1 MGFSF
6 CLSEV
11 SPPVTEHCATGVINV
26 SIFLPTVGGLALQ
39 NFSEGKPFYTVL
51 SHDLS
56 KFGVTPPL
64 CLCYPSLVFLLFLFV
79 AGITFRINSSQ
90 NEAETGIP
98 ARNEVETGIPDW
110 PGLINQ
116 FFLNR
121 TGLHWCLCC

>member
-6 CLSEV
+6 SLSEV

-26 SIFLPTVGGLALQ
+26 SFFLPTVGGLALQ
-39 NFSEGKPFYTVL
+39 NFSEAKPFYTVL

-56 KFGVTPPL
+56 KFGLTPPL
-64 CLCYPSLVFLLFLFV
+64 CLCYPSLVFLLFLVV

-98 ARNEVETGIPDW
+98 AGNEVETGIPDW

-116 FFLNR
+116 FF
-121 TGLHWCLCC
+121 

>member
-1 MGFSF
+1 MGLSF

-90 NEAETGIP
+90 HEAETGIP

-116 FFLNR
+116 FF
-121 TGLHWCLCC
+121 